1 MIGESRV
8 LPWVDTCLFIRFSRR
23 VRRIVLKHTYPTFE
37 LGERYSAEAHI
48 SYILGERYSAEAHI
62 SYILGE
68 RYSAEAHI
76 SYILGERYSA
86 EN

>member
-8 LPWVDTCLFIRFSRR
+8 LSWVRRCLLIRFSRR
-23 VRRIVLKHTYPTFE
+23 VRRIVLT
-37 LGERYSAEAHI
+37 EAHI

-76 SYILGERYSA
+76 SVGYY
-86 EN
+86 ENGG